1 MKTKF
6 IAALLSLVLGFA
18 GTAMANTNAS
28 PDEAKNM
35 AVKAAGLMK
44 EQGPEAAMAAF
55 MAPGGEWHDRDLY
68 VFVIGD
74 DGTMMAHGAKAT
86 LVGRNVNALK
96 DVDGKAFVTEFLKI
110 QDQDWVD
117 YKWQNPQSKAVQ
129 QKTSYIVRVGDMV
142 VGVGAYAQ

>member
-6 IAALLSLVLGFA
+6 IAALLSLILGFTS
-18 GTAMANTNAS
+18 TAMANTNAS
-28 PDEAKNM
+28 PDEAKEM
-35 AVKAAGLMK
+35 AVKAAAYMQQNGDD
-44 EQGPEAAMAAF
+44 AAIAAF
-55 MAPGGEWHDRDLY
+55 MAPGGDWHDRDRY

-96 DVDGKAFVTEFLKI
+96 DVDGKAFVSEFLKI
-110 QDQDWVD
+110 QGEDWVD
-117 YKWQNPQSKAVQ
+117 YKWQNPQTKAVE
-129 QKTSYIVRVGDMV
+129 QKTSYIVRVGDKV

>member
-35 AVKAAGLMK
+35 AVKAAGLMQS
-44 EQGPEAAMAAF
+44 QGPEAAMAAF

-142 VGVGAYAQ
+142 VGVGAYAE

>member
-6 IAALLSLVLGFA
+6 IAALLSLILGFTS
-18 GTAMANTNAS
+18 TAMANTNAS
-28 PDEAKNM
+28 PDEAKEM
-35 AVKAAGLMK
+35 AVKAAAYMQQNGDD
-44 EQGPEAAMAAF
+44 AAIAAF
-55 MAPGGEWHDRDLY
+55 MAPGGDWHDRDLY

-96 DVDGKAFVTEFLKI
+96 DVDGKAFVSEFLKI
-110 QDQDWVD
+110 QGEDWVD
-117 YKWQNPQSKAVQ
+117 YKWQNPQTKAVE
-129 QKTSYIVRVGDMV
+129 QKTSYIVRVGDKV

>member
-6 IAALLSLVLGFA
+6 IAALLSLLLGFTS
-18 GTAMANTNAS
+18 TAMANTNAS
-28 PDEAKNM
+28 PDEAKEM
-35 AVKAAGLMK
+35 AVKAAAYMQQNGDD
-44 EQGPEAAMAAF
+44 AAIAAF
-55 MAPGGEWHDRDLY
+55 MAPGGDWHDRDLY

-96 DVDGKAFVTEFLKI
+96 DVDGKAFVSEFLKI
-110 QDQDWVD
+110 QGEDWVD
-117 YKWQNPQSKAVQ
+117 YKWQNPQTKAVE
-129 QKTSYIVRVGDMV
+129 QKTSYIVRVGDKV